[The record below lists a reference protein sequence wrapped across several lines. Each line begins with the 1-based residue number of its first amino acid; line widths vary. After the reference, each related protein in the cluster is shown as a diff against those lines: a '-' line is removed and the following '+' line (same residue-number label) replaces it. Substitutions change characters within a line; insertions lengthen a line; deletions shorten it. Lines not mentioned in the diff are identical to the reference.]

1 MLPFLVL
8 MAVPFLYQHIGTHQ
22 FNYEKKNRTAITIF
36 FVLLTV
42 LLMFRHKTVGI
53 DTSSYLTFFTRYAR
67 ATWTSLFGMSTEFG
81 FTYLCKVISLI
92 SREPQT
98 LLIVTAILGVAMIY
112 PTYRRLS
119 IDPTLTIV
127 LFTSMATFAMSFSG
141 IRQTLAIGLGVLAY
155 ECTRRRKLV
164 LFILVVAL
172 AITFHNSAFVL
183 LLMYPIYHARITKNW
198 LLLVVPLMGFVFL
211 FNEQIFG
218 FMSMLLMRFTD
229 YDVTMSATGAYASL
243 FLFALFAVYA
253 YLVPDESWMDEEAIG
268 LRNLLLLSL
277 ALQMFAPL
285 HTLAMRMNYYFI
297 IFIPLLMPKIVYYR
311 SERWAQVA
319 VVGRH
324 IMVIFF
330 FLYFFMN
337 ASPPVANL
345 HMIPYHF
352 FWETVL

>member
-8 MAVPFLYQHIGTHQ
+8 MTVPFLYQHIGTHQ

-36 FVLLTV
+36 FVLLTI
-42 LLMFRHKTVGI
+42 LLMFRHKSVGI
-53 DTSSYLTFFTRYAR
+53 DTTSYLTFFTRYAR
-67 ATWTSLFGMSTEFG
+67 ATWTSLFGMSSEFG

-98 LLIVTAILGVAMIY
+98 MLIVTSILGVAMIY

-141 IRQTLAIGLGVLAY
+141 IRQTLAIGLGVVAY
-155 ECTRRRKLV
+155 ELTRRKKLV
-164 LFILVVAL
+164 FFVLVVIL
-172 AITFHNSAFVL
+172 ATTFHTSAFVL
-183 LLMYPIYHARITKNW
+183 ILMYPIFHARITKNW
-198 LLLVVPLMGFVFL
+198 LLVVVPLIGIIFVF
-211 FNEQIFG
+211 NKQIFG
-218 FMSMLLMRFTD
+218 YMTAILSRFTD

-243 FLFALFAVYA
+243 FLFILFAVYA
-253 YLVPDESWMDEEAIG
+253 YLVPDESLMDQETIG
-268 LRNLLLLSL
+268 LRNLLLLAL
-277 ALQMFAPL
+277 VLQMFAPL
-285 HTLAMRMNYYFI
+285 HTLAMRMNYYYI
-297 IFIPLLMPKIVYYR
+297 IFIPLLMPQIVYCR

-337 ASPPVANL
+337 ASPPMANL

-352 FWETVL
+352 YWETVL